1 MRTSQETTEDLIAK
15 YREEISRQIKFSDEE
30 YFPNETFS
38 IEYKIFRKENLEK
51 SLSRYEQFCNF
62 TEKIIKI
69 SPNPKDVPR
78 INEAIDKLHL
88 EITPEG
94 AMSFAAL
101 VGLSIM
107 LCGFLTLVVPLFA
120 LFFLKGTAITVLIK
134 ELPLFIPLSLLAL
147 GLFSITPLSKYPLKL
162 ANDYRLKASNQM
174 VLCIL
179 YIVTYMRHTSNLEN
193 AIKFAGEHLSPPL
206 SLDLRKILWDV
217 ETGKFVTVKDS
228 LDNYLTYW
236 RQYNLE
242 FIESFHLIQGSLYE
256 PDEIRRVKLLEKS
269 LETILT
275 SVYERMLHYAQD
287 LKTPIT
293 MLHML
298 GVILPIL
305 GLVIFP
311 LMGSFIGGL
320 VKWYHLAFVYNIF
333 LPILI
338 ITIGTNLL
346 AKRPTGYSESE
357 FFSKQLSSEKFQQT
371 VFLGQKLSVKTLSI
385 LLGSVFILLGFTPVI
400 LHLANPSLDQAEVL
414 GFKLLDYKCEDSK
427 CIGPYSTFSMLISL
441 LIPFGVAIA
450 ISLYYYMTTKDLIKV
465 RRETLDLEKEF
476 TAALFQLGNRVGDGI
491 PVEVAFSQV
500 AENMKNT
507 PTGNLFRLIDYNIR
521 KLGMNVKEAVFDKE
535 RGAIN
540 FYPSSLIETS
550 MKVLVQA
557 AKKSPITVSKSLL
570 TISNYVKKIHVVDE
584 RLKDLLSDII
594 SSMKS
599 QTAFLTP
606 MIAGIVIAVGSM
618 ITTVINKLGEEFA
631 KATTLAPE
639 GGAAAIQALPKIINI
654 KDVIP
659 GFYLQLVIGL
669 YVIQIGI
676 ILTILSSG
684 IEKGIDRLSEK
695 NLIGKNILISTL
707 LYVLISTVGILVFS
721 LLASGISNISA

>member
-1 MRTSQETTEDLIAK
+1 MKIEESTEDVLKK
-15 YREEISRQIKFSDEE
+15 YREEISRQIKFSDQE
-30 YFPNETFS
+30 YFPDETFS
-38 IEYKIFRKENLEK
+38 IEYKTFRKENLEK
-51 SLSRYEQFCNF
+51 SLTRYEQFCNSS
-62 TEKIIKI
+62 ENILKV
-69 SPNPKDVPR
+69 SPNKKDVSR
-78 INEAIDKLHL
+78 IQEAIERLHL
-88 EITPEG
+88 DITPEG
-94 AMSFAAL
+94 AMSFAVL
-101 VGLSIM
+101 VGLAIM
-107 LCGFLTLVVPLFA
+107 LMGFLTLLVPLLVLFA
-120 LFFLKGTAITVLIK
+120 L
-134 ELPLFIPLSLLAL
+134 ESLPLTELISQVPIFLPLAILVSGFLVIA
-147 GLFSITPLSKYPLKL
+147 PLSKYPLKL

-193 AIKFAGEHLSPPL
+193 AVKFAGEHLTYPL

-228 LDNYLTYW
+228 LDNYLAYW

-256 PDEIRRVKLLEKS
+256 PDEIRRVRLLEKS

-275 SVYERMLHYAQD
+275 SVYERMLHYAQE

-320 VKWYHLAFVYNIF
+320 IKWYHLAFIYNIF
-333 LPILI
+333 LPVI
-338 ITIGTNLL
+338 IFTIGTNLL

-357 FFSKQLSSEKFQQT
+357 FFSRQFSLDRFQKT
-371 VFLGQKLSVKTLSI
+371 KILGQQFSIKTISI
-385 LLGSVFILLGFTPVI
+385 LLGSIFVLLGFSPI
-400 LHLANPSLDQAEVL
+400 FMHLFNPSLDQAAFL
-414 GFKLLDYKCEDSK
+414 GFKLLDYKCEAGK
-427 CIGPYSTFSMLISL
+427 CIGPYSTFSMLVSL

-450 ISLYYYMTTKDLIKV
+450 ISLYYYMTTRDIIKI
-465 RRETLDLEKEF
+465 RKETMALEKEF

-521 KLGMNVKEAVFDKE
+521 RLGMDVKEAVFDKE
-535 RGAIN
+535 RGALN

-557 AKKSPITVSKSLL
+557 AKKSPMTVSKSLL
-570 TISNYVKKIHVVDE
+570 TISNYVKKIHIVDE
-584 RLKDLLSDII
+584 RLKDLLADII

-599 QTAFLTP
+599 QVSFLTP

-631 KATTLAPE
+631 KATELAPDS
-639 GGAAAIQALPKIINI
+639 AIGSQNLVQIINI

-676 ILTILSSG
+676 ILTILASG

-695 NLIGKNILISTL
+695 NLIGKNILVSTL
-707 LYVLISTVGILVFS
+707 LYVVISTVGILVFS
-721 LLASGISNISA
+721 LLARGISQI

>member
-1 MRTSQETTEDLIAK
+1 MKIEESTEDILKK
-15 YREEISRQIKFSDEE
+15 YREEISKQIKFSEEE
-30 YFPNETFS
+30 YFPGETFS
-38 IEYKIFRKENLEK
+38 IEYKIFRKENLEVNI
-51 SLSRYEQFCNF
+51 SRYEQMCNSA
-62 TEKIIKI
+62 EKIIRV
-69 SPNPKDVPR
+69 SPNKKDIQR
-78 INEAIDKLHL
+78 IQEAIEKVHL

-94 AMSFAAL
+94 AMSFAVL

-107 LCGFLTLVVPLFA
+107 FMGFLTLLVPLIV
-120 LFFLKGTAITVLIK
+120 LFSF
-134 ELPLFIPLSLLAL
+134 ESLPLSELISQIPIFLPLAIL
-147 GLFSITPLSKYPLKL
+147 ASGLFAINPLSKYPLKL
-162 ANDYRLKASNQM
+162 ANEYRLKASNQM

-193 AIKFAGEHLSPPL
+193 AVKFAGEHLTAPL

-228 LDNYLTYW
+228 LDTYLQYW
-236 RQYNLE
+236 RLYNLE

-320 VKWYHLAFVYNIF
+320 IKWYHLAFVYNVF
-333 LPILI
+333 LPII
-338 ITIGTNLL
+338 IYSIGTNLL

-357 FFSKQLSSEKFQQT
+357 FFSRQFSLERFQKVKILNQSLSIKTISI
-371 VFLGQKLSVKTLSI
+371 FLGV
-385 LLGSVFILLGFTPVI
+385 VFVLLGFTPI
-400 LHLANPSLDQAEVL
+400 FLHFANSSLDQADFL
-414 GFKLLDYKCEDSK
+414 GIKLLDYKCEKNK

-441 LIPFGVAIA
+441 LIPFGIAIA
-450 ISLYYYMTTKDLIKV
+450 ISLYYYMTTKDIIKI
-465 RRETLDLEKEF
+465 RKETMDLEKEF

-491 PVEVAFSQV
+491 PVETAFSQV

-521 KLGMNVKEAVFDKE
+521 RLGMNVKDAVFDKE
-535 RGAIN
+535 KGALN

-557 AKKSPITVSKSLL
+557 AKKSPMTVSKSLL

-584 RLKDLLSDII
+584 RLKDLLADII

-599 QTAFLTP
+599 QVSFLTP

-631 KATTLAPE
+631 KATELAPDS
-639 GGAAAIQALPKIINI
+639 GIGAQNLIQIINI

-695 NLIGKNILISTL
+695 NLIGKNILISTI
-707 LYVLISTVGILVFS
+707 LYVVISTVGILVFS
-721 LLASGISNISA
+721 LLAEGISQI

>member
-1 MRTSQETTEDLIAK
+1 MKSQESTEEILAK
-15 YREEISRQIKFSDEE
+15 YREAISKQIKFSDEE
-30 YFPNETFS
+30 NFPNDSFS

-51 SLSRYEQFCNF
+51 NLSRYEQLCNSA
-62 TEKIIKI
+62 EKIIKI
-69 SPNPKDVPR
+69 SPNKKDVPKITESIER
-78 INEAIDKLHL
+78 LQLD
-88 EITPEG
+88 ITPEG

-101 VGLSIM
+101 VGISIM
-107 LCGFLTLVVPLFA
+107 LCGLLTLVVPLA
-120 LFFLKGTAITVLIK
+120 TLFFLEGVKITVLIK
-134 ELPLFIPLSLLAL
+134 EIPLFIPLSLLAL
-147 GLFSITPLSKYPLKL
+147 GLFSIMPLSKYPLKL

-193 AIKFAGEHLSPPL
+193 AVKFAGEHLAPPL

-217 ETGKFVTVKDS
+217 ETGKFVTIKDS
-228 LDNYLTYW
+228 LDEYLKYW

-320 VKWYHLAFVYNIF
+320 VKWYHLAFVYNVF

-338 ITIGTNLL
+338 ITIGNSLL
-346 AKRPTGYSESE
+346 AKRPTGYSEAE
-357 FFSKQLSSEKFQQT
+357 FFSKQLSSEKFQKT
-371 VFLGQKLSVKTLSI
+371 EFLGQKFSVKTLSI
-385 LLGSVFILLGFTPVI
+385 LLGSFFVLIGFTPII
-400 LHLANPSLDQAEVL
+400 LHLADPSLNQAEFFGV
-414 GFKLLDYKCEDSK
+414 KLLDYKCEDNK

-441 LIPFGVAIA
+441 LIPFGIA
-450 ISLYYYMTTKDLIKV
+450 ISIGLYYYMTTKDIIKV
-465 RRETLDLEKEF
+465 RKETLDLEKEF

-491 PVEVAFSQV
+491 PVEIAFSQV

-507 PTGNLFRLIDYNIR
+507 PTGNLFRIIDYNIR
-521 KLGMNVKEAVFDKE
+521 RLGMNVKEAVFDKE
-535 RGAIN
+535 RGALN
-540 FYPSSLIETS
+540 YYPSSLIETS
-550 MKVLVQA
+550 MKVLIQA
-557 AKKSPITVSKSLL
+557 AKKSPMTVSKSLL
-570 TISNYVKKIHVVDE
+570 TISNYIKKIHVVDE
-584 RLKDLLSDII
+584 RLKDLLADII

-599 QTAFLTP
+599 QVAFLTP

-639 GGAAAIQALPKIINI
+639 SAVGINALPNIINI

-669 YVIQIGI
+669 YVIEIGI
-676 ILTILSSG
+676 ILTILASG

-707 LYVLISTVGILVFS
+707 LYVIISTIGILVFS
-721 LLASGISNISA
+721 LLASGISNINA